1 MSCLQVTNLKP
12 DCFPCCWFVVDSS
25 KYRLNGERCLHKD
38 QPKVLTQLANNPG
51 TIKSLSPAKVSDW
64 QKDSS
69 TAQKRL
75 FLSQENQ
82 QLKAVWTPVVCHK
95 IAAPEGSEERVAG
108 QEGARATPEETLS
121 TTFRQSLVITE
132 ISPEGPDRPHAGQEQ
147 SREAPEQSTVVPGLS
162 NLVPEISLTNT
173 EESLVFPEPSH
184 AGQEQSRT
192 LPEQS
197 LILPEL
203 TFTNPEQ
210 SLFHPEGPEQSS
222 ANPDRSQIPKGEPV
236 MPFHPTSPAHQ
247 WTWITSVSQPN
258 LSMPKSTLA
267 PQLFPEA
274 ASSQSV
280 PVYTLAPQLYAK
292 TTPAQPQAPLSAG
305 RTGTQKS
312 AGSVKS

>member
-1 MSCLQVTNLKP
+1 M
-12 DCFPCCWFVVDSS
+12 
-25 KYRLNGERCLHKD
+25 
-38 QPKVLTQLANNPG
+38 TQLANYPG

-69 TAQKRL
+69 TAQKRP
-75 FLSQENQ
+75 FPSQESQ
-82 QLKAVWTPVVCHK
+82 KLKAVWTPVVCHK
-95 IAAPEGSEERVAG
+95 VAAPEGSEGRVAG

-132 ISPEGPDRPHAGQEQ
+132 ISPEGPDRSHAGQGQ
-147 SREAPEQSTVVPGLS
+147 SREAPEQSIVVPGLS

-173 EESLVFPEPSH
+173 EESLVFPEPSHVGPEQSH

-222 ANPDRSQIPKGEPV
+222 ANPDRSQIPNGEPV
-236 MPFHPTSPAHQ
+236 MPFHPTSPPVHQ
-247 WTWITSVSQPN
+247 WTWITSASQPN

-274 ASSQSV
+274 TSSQSV
-280 PVYTLAPQLYAK
+280 PAYTLAPQLYAK